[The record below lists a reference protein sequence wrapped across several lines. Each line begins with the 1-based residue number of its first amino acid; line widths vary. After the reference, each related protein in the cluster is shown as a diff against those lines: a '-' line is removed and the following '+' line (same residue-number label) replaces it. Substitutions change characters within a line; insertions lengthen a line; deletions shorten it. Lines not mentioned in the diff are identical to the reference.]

1 MSWWDYGYQMAAMG
15 NKNMGVDDEEGSI
28 SVVVDNNTWNNTHI
42 AAVGAA
48 LVSPEDVAWQIM
60 DHIGEKCF
68 TTRRTRFTYYM
79 SEDATNVEMLF
90 NDLST

>member
-48 LVSPEDVAWQIM
+48 LVSSEDVAWQIM
-60 DHIGEKCF
+60 DHIGEKPL
-68 TTRRTRFTYYM
+68 TTQCIWFAYFM
-79 SEDATNVEMLF
+79 AADATNVWL
-90 NDLST
+90 